1 MNFKSQRKS
10 IQTKFIRTKARSDDL
25 IDYKFPL
32 QNKRKFETNQFI
44 SIISLSNKLQSEFI
58 FIIVWFTEDT
68 VNSSDETR
76 SKKSSNKNLAEVKSE
91 QGNEVPMLK

>member
-10 IQTKFIRTKARSDDL
+10 IHTKFIRTKARSDDL

-44 SIISLSNKLQSEFI
+44 PPISLLNCNLKSI

>member
-10 IQTKFIRTKARSDDL
+10 IHSKFIRTKARSDDL

-44 SIISLSNKLQSEFI
+44 SIISLSSKLQSE
-58 FIIVWFTEDT
+58 
-68 VNSSDETR
+68 VNFYNCLVYR
-76 SKKSSNKNLAEVKSE
+76 RYCE
-91 QGNEVPMLK
+91 QL